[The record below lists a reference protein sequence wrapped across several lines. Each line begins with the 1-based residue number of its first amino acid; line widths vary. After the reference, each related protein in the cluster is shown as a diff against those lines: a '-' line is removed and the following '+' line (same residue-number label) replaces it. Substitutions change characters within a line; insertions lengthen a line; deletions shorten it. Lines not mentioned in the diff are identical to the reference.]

1 MAAAPAEPSRSA
13 LAMSSSE
20 VLDIPRGRSLVNAS
34 LKGVNRE
41 EKCVI
46 WRGIVSRAA
55 TAAAVLK
62 LILYFVRRPV
72 CPRHLG
78 CRNEN
83 FACETHTTHTL
94 SGPPSTRAAIAMVG
108 GVADTACSYT
118 GRYNVI
124 GGWRGKELTFPL
136 T

>member
-62 LILYFVRRPV
+62 LHLCAPSGFLGTSGAEMKTLPV
-72 CPRHLG
+72 K
-78 CRNEN
+78 
-83 FACETHTTHTL
+83 HTQRTRSPGPQAREPL
-94 SGPPSTRAAIAMVG
+94 SQWSEAWPTQPA
-108 GVADTACSYT
+108 
-118 GRYNVI
+118 
-124 GGWRGKELTFPL
+124 LTQAV
-136 T
+136 TM